1 MTHDKKVNPFYLV
14 PLLRS
19 FPSFAKSS
27 SNARSQPAMTSESQ
41 DTAVSSPVIVAY
53 NTNNG
58 ASSAGAHAE
67 ASTSLASG
75 TGGLPESPTD
85 MESPTGSR
93 QGSAANDKTLNK
105 GLGHSDSATTVVTQ
119 REGES
124 QPDRHAKHLSQSS
137 SRFGDLSS
145 GPEDTHTDDEE
156 PTKSRTLDRVSK
168 AFAPYVPLRRKR
180 RSVSQSSS
188 SSLDDDNSPDGNPTA
203 AAAEPHGK
211 HGVREAIIRKL
222 SLARQRRSRNAS
234 GESSPEV
241 GDGEGTA
248 GTTTTDES
256 DSPADGTLRRT
267 SAGLDP
273 TPARL
278 LYQEIAHVMEYSEKR
293 NRSLHRLFPE
303 LPESE
308 THVDDYSCA
317 LQKEILIH
325 GRLYLTSEHFCFNAN
340 IFGYVTNLVIPI
352 TDVVSI
358 EKKSVL
364 IIPNAL
370 LVTLKGNK
378 QYFFASFVKRDE
390 AYLKMLT
397 LLHAHRKLD
406 ASQADSQSTTLTPAE
421 PQEVSSSTT
430 LLTDEIPS
438 DLPPPK
444 APQPDQTLIM
454 LIVIIVGWALVMTL
468 TSGVVLWRVR
478 NVVGGLEILSGILKD
493 VVPKDI
499 GRTIR

>member
-1 MTHDKKVNPFYLV
+1 MTF
-14 PLLRS
+14 
-19 FPSFAKSS
+19 
-27 SNARSQPAMTSESQ
+27 ESQ
-41 DTAVSSPVIVAY
+41 DAAVSSPDIVAY
-53 NTNNG
+53 NTNTG
-58 ASSAGAHAE
+58 ASAAGAYTE
-67 ASTSLASG
+67 ASAKVASD
-75 TGGLPESPTD
+75 TGGSSESSTD
-85 MESPTGSR
+85 MESLTGSR
-93 QGSAANDKTLNK
+93 QGSAANGKTL
-105 GLGHSDSATTVVTQ
+105 GLGHNDSAITVVTQ
-119 REGES
+119 RVGES

-137 SRFGDLSS
+137 SRFGDQSS

-156 PTKSRTLDRVSK
+156 PAKSGTLERVSK

-180 RSVSQSSS
+180 RSLSQSSS
-188 SSLDDDNSPDGNPTA
+188 SSLDDDNSPEGNPTA
-203 AAAEPHGK
+203 TAAEPHGK
-211 HGVREAIIRKL
+211 NGVREAIIRKL
-222 SLARQRRSRNAS
+222 SLARQRRCRTAS
-234 GESSPEV
+234 GESSPDA
-241 GDGEGTA
+241 GDGEGTT

-256 DSPADGTLRRT
+256 DSPVDGTLRRT
-267 SAGLDP
+267 SAVDS

-406 ASQADSQSTTLTPAE
+406 AQSTTINPAD
-421 PQEVSSSTT
+421 PQEASSSAT
-430 LLTDEIPS
+430 LMDEIPS

-454 LIVIIVGWALVMTL
+454 LIVIIVGWSLVMTL
-468 TSGVVLWRVR
+468 TSGVVLWRVK